1 MNDIQPSDMK
11 MAQFIENENDIRNDF
26 SINYHAMIK
35 MGQSAMWT
43 AFLTNFI
50 SLIILCVLY
59 SINIPTIIT
68 QNLFELVEA
77 SYFLSA
83 GFFFGCGVIT
93 SLTSFG
99 VTYLSQEC
107 WLDEFYLQLPNS
119 RRASLYNQSY
129 DIKFSKRVKSLQTIA
144 TSLVC
149 GAYIFFVL
157 GLIAILY
164 SMALILQFSLFISG
178 AAIVALISF
187 CFVVSWCIYSS
198 SKKDN

>member
-1 MNDIQPSDMK
+1 MRKLVNWLPVTYTLH
-11 MAQFIENENDIRNDF
+11 F
-26 SINYHAMIK
+26 
-35 MGQSAMWT
+35 T
-43 AFLTNFI
+43 LPFLTNFI

-59 SINIPTIIT
+59 SINISTIIT

-77 SYFLSA
+77 SYFLGA

-178 AAIVALISF
+178 AAIVALIAF
-187 CFVVSWCIYSS
+187 CFAVGWNVYSS
-198 SKKDN
+198 NKKDN

>member
-1 MNDIQPSDMK
+1 MNDMQSTDVNTARSIVTENSIQ
-11 MAQFIENENDIRNDF
+11 NDF
-26 SINYHAMIK
+26 TVNYTAMVK

-59 SINIPTIIT
+59 SINISTIIT

-77 SYFLSA
+77 SYFWGA
-83 GFFFGCGVIT
+83 GFFFGGGVIT

-107 WLDEFYLQLPNS
+107 WLDEFYLQLPNN

-164 SMALILQFSLFISG
+164 SMALILQISLFISG
-178 AAIVALISF
+178 AAIVTLISF
-187 CFVVSWCIYSS
+187 CFVVSWCVYSS

>member
-1 MNDIQPSDMK
+1 MNDMQSTDVNTARSIVTENSIQ
-11 MAQFIENENDIRNDF
+11 NDF
-26 SINYHAMIK
+26 TVNYTAMVK

-59 SINIPTIIT
+59 SINISTIIT

-77 SYFLSA
+77 SYFLGA

-178 AAIVALISF
+178 AAIVALIAF
-187 CFVVSWCIYSS
+187 CFAVGWNVYSS
-198 SKKDN
+198 NKKDN

>member
-1 MNDIQPSDMK
+1 MNDMQSTDVNTAKSIVTENSIQ
-11 MAQFIENENDIRNDF
+11 NDF
-26 SINYHAMIK
+26 TVNYTAMVK

-59 SINIPTIIT
+59 SINISTIIT

-77 SYFLSA
+77 SYFLGA